1 MSLDSW
7 MRLVKESGLTVGGRL
22 SVLPS
27 DWDMAPQPARTRAF
41 RLDVDHVRQI
51 DAHGG
56 ETAHPQM
63 SVHPFYFFVD
73 GGGRVTG
80 VAHHES
86 EDTDT
91 LSSKRAMAATHQL
104 LIGAAT
110 RAGHEWR
117 GEEPEDDAVGAA
129 DAVYAVAGGR
139 GLLRPRRVVRKWLNF
154 HEGAAVPH
162 GFEYTINSTSI
173 LEPDGTARH
182 IRQLSHFAPR
192 FDKLRP
198 RGGAGSA
205 TSVSHEGYEFLP
217 RTPRVVEWRRVS
229 SRPLP
234 HERRRRLAADEEA
247 AMVGAPLRHG
257 VAPPTVHRMQR
268 DERWRRADAA
278 DEADDGAGVPAGHS
292 RPRPPPPP
300 CAPKAV
306 EAAAACLRE
315 EEAETETETET
326 ETAGEEERKR
336 ERGALGKAREAC
348 LTSVQEFA
356 VRCPRGVRRFVVNE
370 LLGNGGRCAGSGAA
384 RCGLLVNALVLVVER
399 GHAAAR
405 DADERDDEE
414 GKEEG
419 GGAGGWGGGGGGG
432 GGPSRCWPRF

>member
-1 MSLDSW
+1 MLT
-7 MRLVKESGLTVGGRL
+7 LVLPCLISAAQPALHTSEPAEHSYDIHASVDLPSQGRITYEMGVRL

-41 RLDVDHVRQI
+41 RLDVDRVQQF
-51 DAHGG
+51 DANGG
-56 ETAHPQM
+56 ETAYPQM

-104 LIGAAT
+104 LVGAAA

-117 GEEPEDDAVGAA
+117 GEEPEDDAVGLAY
-129 DAVYAVAGGR
+129 AVYNVAGGR
-139 GLLRPRRVVRKWLNF
+139 GLLRPRRVVRKWLRF
-154 HEGAAVPH
+154 HEGASVPP

-173 LEPDGTARH
+173 LEPDGTARR

-192 FDKLRP
+192 FDRLRQ
-198 RGGAGSA
+198 RAGGGSA
-205 TSVSHEGYEFLP
+205 ASISHEGYEFLP

-257 VAPPTVHRMQR
+257 VPPPTVHRMQR

-278 DEADDGAGVPAGHS
+278 DEADDGAHVPAGYS

-300 CAPKAV
+300 SHKKNRRTLGARRTAPS
-306 EAAAACLRE
+306 R
-315 EEAETETETET
+315 
-326 ETAGEEERKR
+326 
-336 ERGALGKAREAC
+336 
-348 LTSVQEFA
+348 
-356 VRCPRGVRRFVVNE
+356 
-370 LLGNGGRCAGSGAA
+370 GGRGWARTAA
-384 RCGLLVNALVLVVER
+384 LRS
-399 GHAAAR
+399 
-405 DADERDDEE
+405 
-414 GKEEG
+414 
-419 GGAGGWGGGGGGG
+419 
-432 GGPSRCWPRF
+432 P